1 MHKLMTLAGSV
12 VIGAATW
19 FLLYVILDYSL
30 GTAFIAGG
38 VALAAIALIPI
49 LASARAG
56 AAAVTAPVTTGGIL
70 LGLGAFVI
78 LSVVLSVTMWIDV
91 VVALGLAGAYD
102 ALLALARAA
111 APGRDPAAAER
122 TTAPAPPAERMRPA
136 TPIANGFSTHEPV
149 GTAR

>member
-1 MHKLMTLAGSV
+1 MHKLMTLAGGV
-12 VIGAATW
+12 VIAAATW
-19 FLLYVILDYSL
+19 FLLYVILNYSL

-70 LGLGAFVI
+70 LGVAAFVI
-78 LSVVLSVTMWIDV
+78 LSVVLSVTMWVDV
-91 VVALGLAGAYD
+91 VVALGVAGTYD

-111 APGRDPAAAER
+111 TPGRDPAAGER
-122 TTAPAPPAERMRPA
+122 TRPA
-136 TPIANGFSTHEPV
+136 MPSANGFSTHEPV
-149 GTAR
+149 GAAR